1 MLVAR
6 ICQLYP
12 NAVAGAIVQRFFT
25 VMAKWQ
31 VFPQTFEIY
40 VPLTDFGRQWPQPVL
55 LKQIEEGSLQ
65 VRVWNPQV
73 KRSGLA

>member
-25 VMAKWQ
+25 VMSKWQ
-31 VFPQTFEIY
+31 VLPQTFKPVVY
-40 VPLTDFGRQWPQPVL
+40 RFPQAMATAGPT
-55 LKQIEEGSLQ
+55 
-65 VRVWNPQV
+65 
-73 KRSGLA
+73 